1 MNNIIFI
8 IAAVVLII
16 ITYLVICII
25 NYKTLFRQS
34 EKNRKD
40 LSRQYSA
47 LENRFF
53 SLKQEYESTMKQ
65 LQEKEKL

>member
-1 MNNIIFI
+1 MNSIIFI
-8 IAAVVLII
+8 VAAVILII

-47 LENRFF
+47 LENRFV
-53 SLKQEYESTMKQ
+53 SLKQAYDSTMKQ
-65 LQEKEKL
+65 LQEKERL